1 MTAEDSDEDDDR
13 VKYNPKNLP
22 MGWDGKP
29 IPYWLFKL
37 HGLGKE
43 FKCEICGGASYWGRR
58 AFEKHFQE
66 WRHAY
71 KMKCLGIPNTIHFKD
86 VTEIEHALKLHKKIL
101 TENFENTFKP
111 DF

>member
-1 MTAEDSDEDDDR
+1 MSVVVKPIFFSFGASVSESVLSEDWDSDDDEDR

-58 AFEKHFQE
+58 AFEKHF
-66 WRHAY
+66 
-71 KMKCLGIPNTIHFKD
+71 
-86 VTEIEHALKLHKKIL
+86 
-101 TENFENTFKP
+101 
-111 DF
+111 